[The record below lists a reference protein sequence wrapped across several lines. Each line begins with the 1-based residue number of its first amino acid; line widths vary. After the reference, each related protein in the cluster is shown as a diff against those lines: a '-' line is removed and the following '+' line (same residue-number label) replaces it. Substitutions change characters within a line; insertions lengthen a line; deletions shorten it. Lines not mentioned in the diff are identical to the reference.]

1 MSIRNEL
8 LEQILAATGGTP
20 PPPVNEE
27 KESAIF
33 ERGYGAGSV
42 SFANPVLQIAN
53 NQVFNDS
60 SDISKISNNKIRLE
74 GGYKYKIEAFINC
87 TSINTNSFTNFQIF
101 NASDNQFVGVQ
112 GTVILTDNSGNS
124 GSLIYPVTYINQSTA
139 VEFEVQFSGG
149 DDVTG
154 YNAVIII
161 QKV

>member
-8 LEQILAATGGTP
+8 LEEILAATGGTTP
-20 PPPVNEE
+20 GGDEG

-60 SDISKISNNKIRLE
+60 PDISKISDNKIRLE

-101 NASDNQFVGVQ
+101 NASDTQFIGVE
-112 GTVILTDNSGNS
+112 GTVILTDNNGNS
-124 GSLIYPVTYINQSTA
+124 GSLIHPVTYINQSTA